1 MTCLEQEVLARL
13 PKSELRP
20 HDLVTAALSRIGY
33 AKSLFGRIHSKQFGH
48 PLLRFKLALFQHNRW
63 EAAIR

>member
-1 MTCLEQEVLARL
+1 MTCLEQGVLARL

-33 AKSLFGRIHSKQFGH
+33 AKSLFRK
-48 PLLRFKLALFQHNRW
+48 AT
-63 EAAIR
+63 

>member
-33 AKSLFGRIHSKQFGH
+33 AKSLFEDSNPWPDGNVAG
-48 PLLRFKLALFQHNRW
+48 LASPSHRSGD
-63 EAAIR
+63 